1 MCATINICGISGSLF
16 DCKVLLVSPCGL
28 GQGSI
33 IKIRCAPSL
42 KIMLSTNPPVSLL
55 SEESL
60 TTKERVSVTALFEKT
75 EGRLAPTA
83 GRYYLNNMQR
93 FPMLAVAL
101 VTLAW
106 TAEGRRTQE
115 ANPAAATATANTCDW
130 LCYLNR
136 YTDLQVAFGKTN
148 VAEAEKH
155 WKDAGESEG
164 RDCHCTPQQ

>member
-1 MCATINICGISGSLF
+1 M
-16 DCKVLLVSPCGL
+16 
-28 GQGSI
+28 
-33 IKIRCAPSL
+33 

-83 GRYYLNNMQR
+83 GRYYLNDMQR
-93 FPMLAVAL
+93 FPVLVVAL

-115 ANPAAATATANTCDW
+115 ANPAAATAQVYAPAVTPAVNPAVPDPAAAFAAVLPPPTSKQQVYQPRCLMPGTGSNW
-130 LCYLNR
+130 Q
-136 YTDLQVAFGKTN
+136 YTYFTKSQLDSN
-148 VAEAEKH
+148 
-155 WKDAGESEG
+155 
-164 RDCHCTPQQ
+164 